1 MKIDSDPD
9 FDDSAEATKAPESRQ
24 EPVQEEKVEEE
35 APKETPEVE
44 AADTA
49 EIEPD
54 KPEPGDSD
62 KVKKDKERFARN
74 WQEMQKRNEE
84 AKAKVAAAEERAR
97 KAEEEAAVSS
107 SPRNSLRDRRGFT
120 VEDYDNYATA
130 QEMKATTVAKN
141 AREEAVLLRQE
152 VAEKQFLSKWQ
163 ATQAEMVEAN
173 PDLANPTTALNK
185 EVEKLLREP
194 DNVYITRPTGL
205 KAAVAQAKAN
215 LSSESISA
223 IQAENE
229 KLKQELN
236 RLEKLGAI
244 PGRDGAM
251 KRVGQKGFEEMTLE
265 QQRAQLLRQSEE
277 LDAESMRFETPIS
290 GTQHNYKS

>member
-1 MKIDSDPD
+1 MKMDENPD
-9 FDDSAEATKAPESRQ
+9 FEPAEATKAPESRP
-24 EPVQEEKVEEE
+24 EPVQEEKVTE
-35 APKETPEVE
+35 PKEETPEVE
-44 AADTA
+44 PAVTA
-49 EIEPD
+49 EIEPED
-54 KPEPGDSD
+54 IEVKEGDSD
-62 KVKKDKERFARN
+62 YVRKEKERFAKN
-74 WQEMQKRNEE
+74 WKTYQQRNEE
-84 AKAKVAAAEERAR
+84 SKAKVAAAEERAR
-97 KAEEEAAVSS
+97 KAEEEAAK
-107 SPRNSLRDRRGFT
+107 LRRAPAELPYKDRRGFT

-130 QEMKATTVAKN
+130 QESEGNYQVAKN
-141 AREEAVLLRQE
+141 AREEAALLRQE
-152 VAEKQFLSKWQ
+152 VMEKQFLSKWQ

-215 LSSESISA
+215 LQSDSVSA
-223 IQAENE
+223 IKAENE

-277 LDAESMRFETPIS
+277 LDAESMR
-290 GTQHNYKS
+290 Y